1 VQAGL
6 EPAAVG
12 RNGVNFSQCSV
23 VWRGFP
29 WARGFRM
36 LNIRFW
42 LMVYFCLMEEGE
54 KKEKRKRRKSPWGRR
69 VSWGWTCLAGCVVVT
84 AVRCN

>member
-1 VQAGL
+1 
-6 EPAAVG
+6 
-12 RNGVNFSQCSV
+12 
-23 VWRGFP
+23 
-29 WARGFRM
+29 
-36 LNIRFW
+36 
-42 LMVYFCLMEEGE
+42 MEEGE